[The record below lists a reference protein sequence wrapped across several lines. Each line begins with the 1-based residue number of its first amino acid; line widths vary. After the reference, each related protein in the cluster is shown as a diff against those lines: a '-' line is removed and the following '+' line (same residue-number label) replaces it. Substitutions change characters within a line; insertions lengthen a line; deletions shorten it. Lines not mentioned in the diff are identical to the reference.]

1 TVKSYMYARAVYNA
15 RRGDKPTITDG
26 YAPISEFRNISDAC
40 VKRMAEL
47 PLPLRTDDAKEAW
60 WKEAKLAIED
70 FWNHNSGEYQR
81 AMDQVDEKSVTVIQ
95 YGSTS
100 KQSYVFNQIRDTFY
114 DVLDRYVARIK

>member
-1 TVKSYMYARAVYNA
+1 MKVGTDCLLPTEKGKTFKSLWSEYAKSIVKSFMYARAVYHA

-81 AMDQVDEKSVTVIQ
+81 AMDQVDEKSVTVIE
-95 YGSTS
+95 
-100 KQSYVFNQIRDTFY
+100 
-114 DVLDRYVARIK
+114 